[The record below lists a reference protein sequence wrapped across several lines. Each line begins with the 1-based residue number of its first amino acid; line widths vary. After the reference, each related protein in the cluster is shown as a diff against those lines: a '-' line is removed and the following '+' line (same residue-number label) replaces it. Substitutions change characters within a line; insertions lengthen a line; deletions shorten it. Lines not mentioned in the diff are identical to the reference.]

1 MLPRM
6 GQALSGSTLVPAGN
20 LLRAIHL
27 LPLITGEN
35 RAHHGKIL
43 ARHSPKPGKL
53 RPLLNEQFSMANIQ
67 AAHALVESGA
77 LGKVVAELQS

>member
-1 MLPRM
+1 VF
-6 GQALSGSTLVPAGN
+6 T
-20 LLRAIHL
+20 L

-43 ARHSPKPGKL
+43 TQAATLAEAGKL
-53 RPLLNEQFSMANIQ
+53 RPLLNEQRFSIKDVD

-77 LGKVVAELQS
+77 LGKVVVEF